1 MMWVVGPLG
10 FVVTT
15 FLSAAVNLMAL
26 SFGASTLITAA
37 ILNNHTIRKMIGLP
51 TEIPGSTPKAIKYE
65 APRPA
70 TEGNMRERLTAN
82 LNEMKKGV
90 SDQVTNFTG
99 SYSGTETERADR
111 KRKEML
117 RKLETTRKDQEREE
131 FEKKYKG
138 RK

>member
-1 MMWVVGPLG
+1 MWVVGPLG
-10 FVVTT
+10 FIVTT

-26 SFGASTLITAA
+26 SFGASTLVTAI
-37 ILNNHTIRKMIGLP
+37 ILNNHTVRKLIGLP
-51 TEIPGSTPKAIKYE
+51 TEIPGNAPQAIKYE

-99 SYSGTETERADR
+99 SYSGTETERAER
-111 KRKEML
+111 KRKELL
-117 RKLETTRKDQEREE
+117 RKLETTRREQEREE